1 MTATH
6 LPQTR
11 QPRLGGLFLRAARAT
26 AGLMRPLAGKRWNPF
41 FSIVRHTGRRSGMVF
56 ETPVAARRV
65 HGGFVLTLAFG
76 SGANWFRN
84 LVVARGGWIR
94 WRGVEYPV
102 GAPEQIDVGSGMSA
116 FNAVQRA
123 GLRAADIDGY
133 IFVPDVPA
141 TPPTS
146 AR

>member
-1 MTATH
+1 MTAIDF
-6 LPQTR
+6 PRTR

-26 AGLMRPLAGKRWNPF
+26 AGLMLPLAGKRWNPL
-41 FSIVRHTGRRSGMVF
+41 FSVVRHTGRRSGKAF

-65 HGGFVLTLAFG
+65 RGGFVLTLAFG

-84 LVVARGGWIR
+84 LVAAGGGSIR
-94 WRGVEYPV
+94 WRGIEYPV
-102 GAPEQIDVGSGMSA
+102 GAPERIDVESGMSA
-116 FNAVQRA
+116 FNAVQRV
-123 GLRAADIDGY
+123 GLRAADVDGY

-141 TPPTS
+141 SPPTS